1 MVVDAG
7 VADALAAFGAR
18 QADVKLAREQAP
30 EPAFEVYEENWDA
43 VQVFSA
49 LSTQWRM
56 SAFSGFGAARLVHT
70 GLDYGAI
77 EPVYRLIGIRR
88 DRRAAIFQQI
98 RVMEEAALDALL
110 PE

>member
-1 MVVDAG
+1 M
-7 VADALAAFGAR
+7 ADALAAFGAR
-18 QADVKLAREQAP
+18 SSDVNMAREQVP

-70 GLDYGAI
+70 GLDYAAI

-88 DRRAAIFQQI
+88 DRRAAIFEQI